1 MESKLKNHLFSKNHY
16 PSANYKGR
24 VMEQHSNNSTR
35 KGMKEY
41 SDRLQY
47 SDRFKYIILLFKM
60 TSSQTRCTTRILLVR
75 NFDELFQQTENVASY
90 TIFLS
95 YQLIIFY

>member
-1 MESKLKNHLFSKNHY
+1 
-16 PSANYKGR
+16 
-24 VMEQHSNNSTR
+24 MEQHSNNSTR

-60 TSSQTRCTTRILLVR
+60 TSSQTRCTTKILLVR
-75 NFDELFQQTENVASY
+75 NFDELFQQTENVASN